1 MKKTTHLLAL
11 AACLAMP
18 MLQPATASTDASY
31 PERQVRLVV
40 PFPPGSTTDAMTR
53 FLAEQAAPILGQSL
67 VVSNKAGAQG
77 AIAASEVARAPADG
91 YTLLVGTNSTQA
103 ANLYLSDS
111 LPYDPR
117 KDFAAIT
124 QFTINPL
131 VLVVRADLPVKDLTE
146 FIEYA
151 RARPNE
157 LNYGVGNTGS
167 LVSAQ
172 QLNRIAGLQA
182 VGVNYPGSPQAIT
195 DLLGGRLHYMVTDV
209 SVVRSHVEAGKL
221 KALGV
226 TTTQRVPAL
235 ADVPTI
241 AEAGLKD
248 YEFSSAWG
256 GLFAPAGTPAEI
268 LEKLNRAFV
277 ASLNSP
283 EAKVFFDKQG
293 QIVAPRAVADFD
305 RYVREEHATWKTL
318 IDQADIG
325 K

>member
-1 MKKTTHLLAL
+1 MKIKRALAL
-11 AACLAMP
+11 AVCLMAP
-18 MLQPATASTDASY
+18 LIPTTAALADAAY
-31 PERQVRLVV
+31 PERPVRLVV
-40 PFPPGSTTDAMTR
+40 PFPPGSTTDAMAR
-53 FLAEQAAPILGQSL
+53 FLADQAAPILGQSL
-67 VVSNKAGAQG
+67 VVANKAGAQG

-117 KDFAAIT
+117 KDFDAIT

-131 VLVVRADLPVKDLTE
+131 VLVVRADLPVNNLKDFLA
-146 FIEYA
+146 YA
-151 RARPNE
+151 KERPSE

-172 QLNRIAGLQA
+172 LLNRMAGLDA

-209 SVVRSHVEAGKL
+209 SVVRPHVEAGKL

-226 TTTQRVPAL
+226 TTRQPVAAL
-235 ADVPTI
+235 PGVPTI
-241 AEAGLKD
+241 AEAGLPE

-256 GLFAPAGTPAEI
+256 GLFAPAGTSPEI
-268 LEKLNRAFV
+268 LEKLNKAFV
-277 ASLNSP
+277 TALNSP
-283 EAKVFFDKQG
+283 EAKAFFDKQG
-293 QIVAPRAVADFD
+293 QIVAPRSVSEFD
-305 RYVREEHATWKTL
+305 RYVKEEHATWKEL
-318 IDQADIG
+318 IAQADIG

>member
-1 MKKTTHLLAL
+1 MKTARLLAF
-11 AACLAMP
+11 AASLILPLVQP
-18 MLQPATASTDASY
+18 MAASATSAY
-31 PERQVRLVV
+31 PERPVRLVV
-40 PFPPGSTTDAMTR
+40 PFPPGSTTDAMAR
-53 FLAEQAAPILGQSL
+53 FLAEQATPLLGQSL
-67 VVSNKAGAQG
+67 VVANKAGAQG

-103 ANLYLSDS
+103 ANLYLSES

-117 KDFAAIT
+117 KDFSAIT
-124 QFTINPL
+124 QFAINPL
-131 VLVVRADLPVKDLTE
+131 VLVVRADLPVNSLTE
-146 FIEYA
+146 FLEYT
-151 RARPNE
+151 RERPDE

-172 QLNRIAGLQA
+172 LLNRMAGLKA

-209 SVVRSHVEAGKL
+209 SVVRPHVEAGKL

-226 TTTQRVPAL
+226 TTVQRVPAL
-235 ADVPTI
+235 PNVPTI

-256 GLFAPAGTPAEI
+256 GLFAPRGTPAAI
-268 LEKLNRAFV
+268 LEKLNQVFV
-277 ASLNSP
+277 TALNSP
-283 EAKVFFDKQG
+283 EAKAFFDKQG
-293 QIVAPRAVADFD
+293 QIAAPRTVSEFD
-305 RYVREEHATWKTL
+305 DYVQQEHATWKTL
-318 IDQADIG
+318 IEYAEIG